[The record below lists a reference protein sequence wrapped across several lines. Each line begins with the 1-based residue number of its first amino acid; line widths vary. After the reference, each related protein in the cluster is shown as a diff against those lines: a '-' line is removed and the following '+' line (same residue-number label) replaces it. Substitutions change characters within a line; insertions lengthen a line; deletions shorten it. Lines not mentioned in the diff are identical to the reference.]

1 MKKYTLTIIYNDN
14 TEELESL
21 KETIDIERDTPIS
34 INASPKVM
42 QKIDDARL
50 IEELCIPYPGEC
62 IGES

>member
-50 IEELCIPYPGEC
+50 IE
-62 IGES
+62 